1 VATVGAIVSED
12 VRIRSQPFTGNLVNR
27 EYDPAY
33 EAR

>member
-1 VATVGAIVSED
+1 MATVGTIVSED
-12 VRIRSQPFTGNLVNR
+12 VRTRSHPFTANLVNR